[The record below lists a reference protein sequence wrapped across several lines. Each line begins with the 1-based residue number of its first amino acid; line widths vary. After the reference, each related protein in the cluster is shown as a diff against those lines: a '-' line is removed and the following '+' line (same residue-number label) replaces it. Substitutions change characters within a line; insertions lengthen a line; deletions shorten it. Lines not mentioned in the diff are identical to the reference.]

1 MKMNELREAFA
12 AWPKPAD
19 RALDNAATLI
29 WMLKDVAPITEAGL
43 RELGFSP
50 DYQHTPVWVLGDIH
64 AGFENGVCA
73 ICGQDVTALA
83 KTMGRLR
90 MLLLGVGECIESA

>member
-1 MKMNELREAFA
+1 MKMNELREAFRTLPDCDRNRREILA
-12 AWPKPAD
+12 A
-19 RALDNAATLI
+19 
-29 WMLKDVAPITEAGL
+29 LKDPSPITEAGL